1 MIPLP
6 GIRDKGGAPHLGAK
20 GPHQRGPF
28 GGWPDPDED
37 DLDDDQDDGPV
48 SAIPDTDH

>member
-6 GIRDKGGAPHLGAK
+6 SRTKGGAPLLGAN

-28 GGWPDPDED
+28 GRRPDPDED
-37 DLDDDQDDGPV
+37 DDQDDGEQQ
-48 SAIPDTDH
+48 ADD